1 MELDD
6 ILKEIGEAAAT
17 MGVKFDPTAA
27 ASNPQMSA
35 KVEAKVVP
43 GEQLSYERLE
53 AQYKA
58 LEAYKNQLVEENKI
72 VKEENGK
79 LRQAAQKLLEDF
91 DKVNTMLRDEKAKN
105 ANVEELDKQRKT
117 LYNEATDLRRQRTAY
132 AKALG
137 TIHGA
142 LETLAS
148 ELK

>member
-27 ASNPQMSA
+27 SNPQVSA
-35 KVEAKVVP
+35 KAEAKVIT

-58 LEAYKNQLVEENKI
+58 VEAYKSQLVEENKTLR
-72 VKEENGK
+72 EENDK
-79 LRQAAQKLLEDF
+79 LRKAAQKLLEDF

>member
-17 MGVKFDPTAA
+17 MGVKFDP
-27 ASNPQMSA
+27 NPQPA
-35 KVEAKVVP
+35 PQK
-43 GEQLSYERLE
+43 EQSKEGKTVNLASYE
-53 AQYKA
+53 A
-58 LEAYKNQLVEENKI
+58 LAREYEDLAEVNKQL
-72 VKEENGK
+72 KEENDK
-79 LRQAAQKLLEDF
+79 LRKAAQKLLEDF

-105 ANVEELDKQRKT
+105 TNVEELDKQRKT